1 MLHILLV
8 PDGAADLPLPELN
21 GLTPL
26 QAANTPNLNALAS
39 HGSVGSVQV
48 TPLEMYPG
56 SDAANMALLGYN
68 PSEFYTGRG
77 PVEAAAMGI
86 QLSPEDIAFRCS
98 LITATDDT
106 LLDYSAGHVSTEEAR
121 ELVIAAQDA
130 LCTAQQTLY
139 PGISYRHIL
148 KWQGGSANVTTHAPH
163 ENMGSN
169 LVDIFPKGDKDEE
182 LIDFIR
188 RSQVLLN
195 DHPINERRR
204 AAGLPVANT
213 LWPWSPG
220 RTPLIR
226 QFEQVRGCSGALVAA
241 VDVVKGL
248 GQLAGLEVLNVPG
261 ATGYFDTDYSAKA
274 QYALE
279 AAKRHDFIW
288 IHVEAPDEAG
298 HAGSA
303 SEKVRAIEAID
314 REVVGPL
321 ITNLS
326 GRSWRL
332 LVVPDH
338 MTPVSTRKHGYGPV
352 PFLFFDSN
360 TPPASSSCTFDES
373 VHANPVVKVA
383 RGELLMD
390 MLFS

>member
-1 MLHILLV
+1 MKHILLV
-8 PDGAADLPLPELN
+8 PDGAADTPLPELG

-26 QAANTPNLNALAS
+26 QAARTPNLDALAAVS
-39 HGSVGSVQV
+39 TVGSVQV

-86 QLSPEDIAFRCS
+86 TLTQDDIAFRCS
-98 LITATDDT
+98 LISASSDT
-106 LLDYSAGHVSTEEAR
+106 LLDYSAGHVTTGEAH
-121 ELVIAAQDA
+121 ELVSIAQQE
-130 LCTAQQTLY
+130 LCSPQQTLY

-148 KWQGGSANVTTHAPH
+148 IWHGGSANVTTHAPH
-163 ENMGSN
+163 ENMGVR
-169 LVDIFPKGDKDEE
+169 LEQIFPKGDKEDE

-188 RSQVLLN
+188 RSQALLN
-195 DHPINERRR
+195 DHPINVHRRK
-204 AAGLPVANT
+204 AGLEPANT

-220 RTPLIR
+220 KTPLMR
-226 QFEQVRGCSGALVAA
+226 PFKDVRGCSGALVAA

-274 QYALE
+274 SYAIV
-279 AAKRHDFIW
+279 AAKTRDFVW

-303 SEKVRAIEAID
+303 SEKVRAIESID
-314 REVVGPL
+314 REIVGPL
-321 ITNLS
+321 AEHFS
-326 GRSWRL
+326 GSDWRL
-332 LVVPDH
+332 MVVPDH
-338 MTPVSTRKHGYGPV
+338 MTPVATRKHGYGPV
-352 PFLFFDSN
+352 PFLYYDSQRPLHN
-360 TPPASSSCTFDES
+360 TDVKFDEA
-373 VHANPVVKVA
+373 VHGNPMVVIP
-383 RGELLMD
+383 RGEVLMD
-390 MLFS
+390 LLFA